1 MNGFGEQ
8 LKRLRSE
15 RGFSQE
21 IFASKIGV
29 HVTNLSKYER
39 NISTPSLDIAQ
50 KMAKAFDISLDQLV
64 YGNDKADLLLEDSQ
78 LLNLFTKTQDLPDN
92 QKSTVKD
99 LLEAFILKTNLQQQ
113 LTK

>member
-1 MNGFGEQ
+1 MDGFGEQ
-8 LKRLRSE
+8 LKRLRNE

-21 IFASKIGV
+21 FLASKIGV

-39 NISTPSLDIAQ
+39 DLSTPSLEIAQ

-64 YGNDKADLLLEDSQ
+64 YGNNKADVLLKDSQ
-78 LLNLFTKTQDLPDN
+78 LLNLFTKTQNLPDN

-113 LTK
+113 LIK